1 MSQESAV
8 LEKSQALSPTEMV
21 RAWGQKKMVGL
32 MRRPGRPVQP
42 IAPLP
47 QRSEISA
54 KIEQLQFRVTVIRL
68 HKLGFC
74 KFKNVMMEV
83 GHEVSVPL
91 LLEAVKNGRAQWVTL
106 RLTGNNMLGKPAVK
120 LLSVERKSLQLAL
133 QELGYM

>member
-1 MSQESAV
+1 MSQESEV
-8 LEKSQALSPTEMV
+8 LEKPQALSPTEMV
-21 RAWGQKKMVGL
+21 RAWGQKKMIGL
-32 MRRPGRPVQP
+32 MRRPGQHNVT

-68 HKLGFC
+68 HKPGFC
-74 KFKNVMMEV
+74 KFKNVMMDI

-133 QELGYM
+133 QELGHM

>member
-1 MSQESAV
+1 MNEVS
-8 LEKSQALSPTEMV
+8 EKPQALSPAEV
-21 RAWGQKKMVGL
+21 VKAWGQKSLIGL
-32 MRRPGRPVQP
+32 MRVPGKPVQP

-68 HKLGFC
+68 HKPGFC
-74 KFKNVMMEV
+74 KFKNVMMDI